1 MRGRRE
7 TIHSDEPG
15 DDDEPKDTGWF
26 KGKGKRGRKVGK
38 RKEAVRPPG
47 PVIGIENEPA
57 MVPAVYPGDPTEQE
71 VIDNV
76 RDLPDIRQGGK
87 VRVIEQVNGFEVLF
101 KWPKYSPKTTS

>member
-76 RDLPDIRQGGK
+76 QDLTDIQRGGK